1 MDMTIP
7 ANLLIYFDR
16 QNTLQN
22 RVRKNMNQTNFSTA
36 KPNYFVIDTAQKGAQ
51 KWPWM
56 DLSWIHDRA
65 HIQ

>member
-1 MDMTIP
+1 MTIP

-51 KWPWM
+51 K
-56 DLSWIHDRA
+56 
-65 HIQ
+65 